1 MTANPE
7 GRVTLTCDQAHNLAM
22 AALTGLGYPTDEAL
36 LITHHVMDAA
46 LCGYEYSGLAK
57 IVNLAQIRAQ
67 RPSVGPMRLL
77 QETSVSALYDGCH
90 HNGMI
95 TIDRATD
102 VAIVKAQDHGFGIV
116 GVHRTW
122 MSGRS
127 AYFVERIAR
136 AGLVGLHTLGSTPLV
151 APPGAAVAA
160 IGTNPIAFGFPTLG
174 DPLVIDMGFSTLMFT
189 DLRLRARLGQPLPE
203 GCAIDAQGLPTQDPV
218 AALAGAVLC
227 FGGYKGFG
235 LALAMQALAGLAGSD
250 QDPDNAGYLILAI
263 RPDLLVPLE
272 RYRQGVNDL
281 IQRIKSTPRQIG
293 VDEIRIPSERS
304 MRSRARL
311 KQEGIVIDALIF
323 NHLQDMARQGRA

>member
-7 GRVTLTCDQAHNLAM
+7 GRVTLTCDQAHTLAM

-203 GCAIDAQGLPTQDPV
+203 GCAIDAQGFEGFAGDKVLSGVGVHHGADC
-218 AALAGAVLC
+218 LA
-227 FGGYKGFG
+227 
-235 LALAMQALAGLAGSD
+235 
-250 QDPDNAGYLILAI
+250 
-263 RPDLLVPLE
+263 
-272 RYRQGVNDL
+272 QG
-281 IQRIKSTPRQIG
+281 
-293 VDEIRIPSERS
+293 
-304 MRSRARL
+304 
-311 KQEGIVIDALIF
+311 GIVQGHGSLLAKRQSLPKRPGLLPVRGAF
-323 NHLQDMARQGRA
+323 PHKARASA